1 MIRNSGYEP
10 SVKLGDIKKIPRDEA
25 ICGLLHM
32 KEDEELVIA
41 EKIFLADGQFC
52 VFCRDYFSASQVGDE
67 ASFRE
72 FSRYEDSVFKYIYH
86 VSGKK
91 CEWDKVE
98 IDTIMS
104 SAMEG
109 LSGYAELRE
118 LPDMPLLYLKG
129 INYDTSDS
137 PILYANEYINTSI
150 IKYNII
156 RAKNITY

>member
-1 MIRNSGYEP
+1 M
-10 SVKLGDIKKIPRDEA
+10 
-25 ICGLLHM
+25 
-32 KEDEELVIA
+32 
-41 EKIFLADGQFC
+41 
-52 VFCRDYFSASQVGDE
+52 
-67 ASFRE
+67 
-72 FSRYEDSVFKYIYH
+72 
-86 VSGKK
+86 SGKK

-109 LSGYAELRE
+109 LSGYAELPE